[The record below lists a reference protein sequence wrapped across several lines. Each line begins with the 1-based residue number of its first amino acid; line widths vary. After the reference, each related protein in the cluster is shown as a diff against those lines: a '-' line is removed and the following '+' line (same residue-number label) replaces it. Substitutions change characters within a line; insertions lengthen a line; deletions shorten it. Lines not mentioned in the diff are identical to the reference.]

1 MAEYQ
6 ITYWRD
12 LPSLVVARE
21 GDVQAKTQ
29 LAPRFQEAIDEAAMR
44 LGDVSSGD
52 YLDGW
57 RRDDWAPGDGAPRSS
72 PRRSWRGSRSSGR
85 PRRSRRSWTASAERG
100 LTRSYLTVSLTS
112 SS

>member
-52 YLDGW
+52 YLEGW
-57 RRDDWAPGDGAPRSS
+57 RRDEWTPGEGEPSELAGQVVARLEEE
-72 PRRSWRGSRSSGR
+72 W
-85 PRRSRRSWTASAERG
+85 SAEAIAAFLDG
-100 LTRSYLTVSLTS
+100 LG
-112 SS
+112 

>member
-6 ITYWRD
+6 ITYWRE

-44 LGDVSSGD
+44 LGDVSSSD
-52 YLDGW
+52 YLEGW
-57 RRDDWAPGDGAPRSS
+57 RRDDWVTGQGAPSELV
-72 PRRSWRGSRSSGR
+72 
-85 PRRSRRSWTASAERG
+85 AEVVARLEEQWPPEAVEAFLDG
-100 LTRSYLTVSLTS
+100 LS
-112 SS
+112 

>member
-6 ITYWRD
+6 ITYWRE

-52 YLDGW
+52 YLEGW
-57 RRDDWAPGDGAPRSS
+57 RRDEWTPGEGSPAELADEVVAGLEAEWSPEAVAAFLDGLS
-72 PRRSWRGSRSSGR
+72 
-85 PRRSRRSWTASAERG
+85 
-100 LTRSYLTVSLTS
+100 
-112 SS
+112 

>member
-21 GDVQAKTQ
+21 GDVQAKIQ

-44 LGDVSSGD
+44 LGDTSSGD
-52 YLDGW
+52 YLEGW
-57 RRDDWAPGDGAPRSS
+57 RRDDWVAGEGPPSTLAAEVVAGLELL
-72 PRRSWRGSRSSGR
+72 
-85 PRRSRRSWTASAERG
+85 WTPEAITGFLDALG
-100 LTRSYLTVSLTS
+100 
-112 SS
+112 

>member
-6 ITYWRD
+6 ITYWRE

-52 YLDGW
+52 YLEGW
-57 RRDDWAPGDGAPRSS
+57 RRDEWTPGEGVPSELAASVVARLEEEWS
-72 PRRSWRGSRSSGR
+72 PEAIEAFLDALG
-85 PRRSRRSWTASAERG
+85 PAA
-100 LTRSYLTVSLTS
+100 
-112 SS
+112 

>member
-6 ITYWRD
+6 ITYWRE

-21 GDVQAKTQ
+21 GDAQAKTQ

-52 YLDGW
+52 YLEGW
-57 RRDDWAPGDGAPRSS
+57 RRDDWVAGDGAPSELAAAVVARLEAQWS
-72 PRRSWRGSRSSGR
+72 PE
-85 PRRSRRSWTASAERG
+85 AIEAFLDG
-100 LTRSYLTVSLTS
+100 LG
-112 SS
+112 